1 MNPLRV
7 VFCDRAV
14 LDRQRLTNRV
24 TAIYAG
30 EVDTTELF
38 LRAHC
43 KIESDTE
50 FVESNDRYGKIS
62 CLGKNC
68 ARRFGD

>member
-43 KIESDTE
+43 KIESDTLL
-50 FVESNDRYGKIS
+50 NQTIAMAKYP
-62 CLGKNC
+62 
-68 ARRFGD
+68 A